1 MIKKMTIKEA
11 IKKKVDLIKFIR
23 EFLKEK
29 RQKRVVNL
37 PNYDE

>member
-1 MIKKMTIKEA
+1 MNKMTIKEA

-29 RQKRVVNL
+29 RQKRVENL

>member
-1 MIKKMTIKEA
+1 MTIKEA

-29 RQKRVVNL
+29 RQKRVENL